1 MGRTEDAE
9 QKVSCAC
16 RLPDEMPREVRD
28 VLESMGG
35 IDSLPGM
42 LPPGN
47 ALTREAR
54 VHRAMADP
62 LRLRVLHLLAVSSFC
77 VCVVRAVTG
86 VEDSKL
92 SYHLGILRDAGLVVS
107 RKRGSFLIYGLSDEG
122 RERLRRVP

>member
-9 QKVSCAC
+9 EKVSCAC
-16 RLPDEMPREVRD
+16 RLPEEMPPEVQD

-42 LPPGN
+42 LPPGD

-62 LRLRVLHLLAVSSFC
+62 LRLRVLHLLAISSFC

-86 VEDSKL
+86 VEDSRL

-107 RKRGSFLIYGLSDEG
+107 RKQGSFLVYNLSDEG
-122 RERLRRVP
+122 RARVRRGP